1 MIASLT
7 ALLKLIRWQN
17 CLITILVVIVAI
29 LLLPDYPA
37 PVVFVLAAL
46 AAAMI
51 AAYGNIFNDL
61 VDLESD
67 RINHPERPLP
77 AGRISP
83 SSARFWLFG
92 FLIIGLVMAARIN
105 NQCFIMAALAAV
117 MLFLYS
123 SFIKRI
129 PLLANLWVALIAM
142 LTFFYAGYVDP
153 GFRFWDFNLV
163 SAGGIFSFWFHL
175 GREII
180 KDLQDRE
187 GDLTVNVKTLANSCP
202 VVVPRLVVTVA
213 FLILALFG
221 ILIYFFLKPG
231 LIFIVTFIFGIIVPI
246 MAVLMLLWRN
256 DAQVSYKLL
265 SGILKLLM
273 PVGLIVLGVARYQVS
288 P

>member
-1 MIASLT
+1 LIDSLR
-7 ALLKLIRWQN
+7 ALIKLIRWQN

-29 LLLPDYPA
+29 LLLPEHPSPA
-37 PVVFVLAAL
+37 VFVLAAL

-67 RINHPERPLP
+67 RVNHPQRPLP
-77 AGRISP
+77 AGKISP

-105 NQCFIMAALAAV
+105 NQCFILAALAAI

-123 SFIKRI
+123 AYIKSV
-129 PLLANLWVALIAM
+129 PFLSNVWVALIAM
-142 LTFFYAGYVDP
+142 LTFFYAGYADP

-180 KDLQDRE
+180 KDLQDRK
-187 GDLTVNVKTLANSCP
+187 GDLAVNVKTLANSCP
-202 VVVPRLVVTVA
+202 VIVPRLVVTLA
-213 FLILALFG
+213 FLIFAVFG

-231 LIFIVTFIFGIIVPI
+231 IIYVVTFIFGIIVPI
-246 MAVLMLLWRN
+246 LVILTLLWRN
-256 DAQVSYKLL
+256 DSRDGYRVL
-265 SGILKLLM
+265 SAILKLLM
-273 PVGLIVLGVARYQVS
+273 PIGLIVLAVARFQVS

>member
-1 MIASLT
+1 LIDSLI

-29 LLLPDYPA
+29 LLLPDHPA
-37 PVVFVLAAL
+37 PAVFVLAAL

-51 AAYGNIFNDL
+51 AAYGNILNDL

-67 RINHPERPLP
+67 RINHPQRPLP
-77 AGRISP
+77 AGKISP

-105 NQCFIMAALAAV
+105 HQCFILAALAAV

-129 PLLANLWVALIAM
+129 PFLANLWVALIAM

-153 GFRFWDFNLV
+153 GFRFWEFNLV

-187 GDLTVNVKTLANSCP
+187 GDLAVNVKTLANSRP
-202 VVVPRLVVTVA
+202 LVVPRLVVTLA
-213 FLILALFG
+213 FLILTVFG

-231 LIFIVTFIFGIIVPI
+231 VIFIVTFIFGLIVPI
-246 MAVLMLLWRN
+246 IVLLVFLWRN
-256 DAQVSYKLL
+256 DSQDNYKLL
-265 SGILKLLM
+265 SAILKLLM
-273 PVGLIVLGVARYQVS
+273 PVGLIVLGIARFQVS